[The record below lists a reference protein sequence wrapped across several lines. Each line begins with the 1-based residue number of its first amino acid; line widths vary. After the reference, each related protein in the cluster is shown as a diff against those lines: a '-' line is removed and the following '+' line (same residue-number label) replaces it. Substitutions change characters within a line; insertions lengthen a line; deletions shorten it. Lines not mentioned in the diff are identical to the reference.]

1 MNEISTNQAIAPTS
15 TLTAGLFAVPG
26 VATKLADLVNA
37 SGVKLGDLVP
47 KAAVQVFVHSG
58 KNTGADFII
67 EKLGIPVA
75 ASPTKGGPIVLL
87 SPGGTVTLVPQSNWE
102 LSVAD
107 LETHT
112 IRAES
117 PGDAVAI
124 RYVRLMGDKE

>member
-15 TLTAGLFAVPG
+15 TLTAGLFKVPG
-26 VATKLADLVNA
+26 APTKLADLTNA
-37 SGVKLGDLVP
+37 SGVRLGDLVP

-58 KNTGADFII
+58 NNTGADFII
-67 EKLGIPVA
+67 EKPGIPVA

-87 SPGGTVTLVPQSNWE
+87 SPGGTVTLVPQSNCE
-102 LSVAD
+102 LGVAD

-117 PGDAVAI
+117 PGDAISVH
-124 RYVRLMGDKE
+124 YVRLMGDKV